1 METYKLSTGL
11 YGKKAEQLVTLI
23 WKLTGIGD
31 IPFQRLDYFTEPR
44 HMLLQKDYFTLSM
57 KEGNAPPNKLLT
69 TAMAREC
76 SFSHVKAWNNK
87 SERFFDPQ
95 FCINIELDE
104 SGEVCCI
111 INMSKATT
119 MHTTS
124 SSHRGDS
131 MKLFLLKEL
140 YDALRDS
147 VLPLSKF
154 LKKVISRMSGD
165 EEYDGIA
172 YLTREVSMSYKDCFD
187 DIEFD
192 GLKLFEKTVS
202 FTMKDLTVFTDMIWR
217 IAQTLHLDNSM
228 WKPHPSI
235 TFTEDEYYEMLGR
248 EETDPFIISKNVIV
262 QDKLKSIILDFI
274 SRSEDEVEK
283 LKEKFMVLK
292 SNAEVKVIT
301 ESSKEASELSLL
313 LS

>member
-11 YGKKAEQLVTLI
+11 HGKKAEQLVTLI

-31 IPFQRLDYFTEPR
+31 VPFQRIDYFTKPR
-44 HMLLQKDYFTLSM
+44 HMLLQKDYFTISM
-57 KEGNAPPNKLLT
+57 KEDDAPPNKLLT
-69 TAMAREC
+69 MAMAREC
-76 SFSHVKAWNNK
+76 SFSHVKAWRNK
-87 SERFFDPQ
+87 AENFFDPQ
-95 FCINIELDE
+95 FCVNIELDE
-104 SGEVCCI
+104 NGEVCCI
-111 INMSKATT
+111 INMSRATA

-131 MKLFLLKEL
+131 MKLFLQKEF

-235 TFTEDEYYEMLGR
+235 TFTEDEYYGVLGR
-248 EETDPFIISKNVIV
+248 EETDPFIISKNIIV
-262 QDKLKSIILDFI
+262 QDKMKSVILDFI

-283 LKEKFMVLK
+283 LKEKFAELK
-292 SNAEVKVIT
+292 SNAEVEVIT
-301 ESSKEASELSLL
+301 KSSKEASELSLL